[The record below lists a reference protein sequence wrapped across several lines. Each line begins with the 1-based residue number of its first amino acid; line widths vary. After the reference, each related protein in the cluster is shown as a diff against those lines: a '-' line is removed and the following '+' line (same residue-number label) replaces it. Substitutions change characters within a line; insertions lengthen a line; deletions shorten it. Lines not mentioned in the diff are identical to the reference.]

1 MTTNDKRL
9 AVLSGRMEKEAW
21 IQLYRMQHH
30 PKFGAVL
37 TRLEQI
43 AGTITRQHI
52 DTAAREFIDE
62 PEFQSWL
69 AGRFRS

>member
-1 MTTNDKRL
+1 
-9 AVLSGRMEKEAW
+9 
-21 IQLYRMQHH
+21 MQHH